1 MNKTLVHLRKQLHQN
16 PELSGNEY
24 NTAKCIVEFVKQYNP
39 TEIIS
44 GIGGTGVAVV
54 YEFDKDGATIV
65 IRCELDALPII
76 EENTFAH
83 KSDNYGVSH
92 KCGHD
97 GHMAI
102 VAGLAEWL
110 SLAEFNKGKVV
121 LLFQP
126 AEETGKGAAKVLEDE
141 RFLNLDSDY
150 VFALHNLPGEKMHSV
165 IVKSGFFTATVQSF
179 RIQLTGKKSHASEPE
194 NGLNPAMAVAE
205 LIQVLSIFANPNA
218 NNENF
223 ALLTPICI
231 DLGEKNY
238 GISPENAELHYTI
251 RTWSGEVMTALENQ
265 IKQAVSEISN
275 THKLKA
281 EIAWFEYFP
290 ASDNNSECVAMI
302 EKVANLNQVALVE
315 HPKSLKFG
323 EDFGWFSSKYK
334 SAIFGLGAGEDQ
346 PALHHSDYDF
356 PDELIDTGL
365 LMFKGL
371 IADIL
376 GK

>member
-1 MNKTLVHLRKQLHQN
+1 MNKTLVQLRKELHKN
-16 PELSGNEY
+16 PELSGKEH
-24 NTAKCIVEFVKQYNP
+24 NTAKRIVEFVKQYNP

-44 GIGGTGVAVV
+44 GIGGAGVAIV
-54 YEFDKDGATIV
+54 YEFDKNGPTIA

-83 KSDNYGVSH
+83 TSDNYGVSH

-97 GHMAI
+97 GHMTI

-110 SLAEFNKGKVV
+110 SVAKFNKGKVV

-126 AEETGKGAAKVLEDE
+126 AEETGKGAAMVLEDE
-141 RFLNLDSDY
+141 QFLNLNPDY
-150 VFALHNLPGEKMHSV
+150 VFALHNLPGEKMHSI

-179 RIQLTGKKSHASEPE
+179 KIQLKGKKSHASEPE
-194 NGLNPAMAVAE
+194 NGVNPAMAVAE
-205 LIQVLSIFANPNA
+205 LIQIIATFEKPNA
-218 NNENF
+218 HSTDF
-223 ALLTPICI
+223 AILTPICI

-251 RTWSGEVMTALENQ
+251 RTWSGEVMNVIEGK
-265 IKQAVSEISN
+265 IKQAVSEVSS

-281 EIAWFEYFP
+281 EIDWFEFFP
-290 ASDNNSECVAMI
+290 ASDNNSECVALI
-302 EKVANLNQVALVE
+302 EKVANLNQVELVK

-334 SAIFGLGAGEDQ
+334 SAIFGLGAGHNQ

-371 IADIL
+371 VTEIL

>member
-1 MNKTLVHLRKQLHQN
+1 MNKTLVQLRKQLHQN
-16 PELSGNEY
+16 PELSGKEH
-24 NTAKCIVEFVKQYNP
+24 NTAKRIIEFVKEYNP
-39 TEIIS
+39 SEIIS
-44 GIGGTGVAVV
+44 GIGGAGVAFV
-54 YEFDKDGATIV
+54 YEFEENGPTVA

-76 EENTFAH
+76 EENTFEY

-97 GHMAI
+97 GHMTI

-110 SLAEFNKGKVV
+110 SVAEFKKGKVV

-141 RFLNLDSDY
+141 RFLNLDPDY

-165 IVKSGFFTATVQSF
+165 IVKSGYFTATVQSF
-179 RIQLTGKKSHASEPE
+179 SIQLTGKKSHASEPE
-194 NGLNPAMAVAE
+194 NGVNPAIAVAE
-205 LIQVLSIFANPNA
+205 LVQEIHALADTNVNS
-218 NNENF
+218 ENF

-251 RTWSGEVMTALENQ
+251 RTWSGAVMTTLEEK
-265 IKQAVSEISN
+265 IKQLVSTISSKHELKEEID
-275 THKLKA
+275 
-281 EIAWFEYFP
+281 WFEFFP
-290 ASDNNSECVAMI
+290 ASENNIECVALI
-302 EKVANLNQVALVE
+302 EKVAKQQSIELVE
-315 HPKSLKFG
+315 HPRSLKFG

-334 SAIFGLGAGEDQ
+334 SVIFGIGAGEHQ

-371 IADIL
+371 ISGIL

>member
-1 MNKTLVHLRKQLHQN
+1 MNETLVQLRKQLHQN
-16 PELSGNEY
+16 PELSGKENATT
-24 NTAKCIVEFVKQYNP
+24 NCIIEFVKQYSP
-39 TEIIS
+39 TAIIS
-44 GIGGTGVAVV
+44 GIGGAGVAVV
-54 YEFDKDGATIV
+54 YEFDKNGPTVA

-97 GHMAI
+97 GHMTI
-102 VAGLAEWL
+102 VAGLANWL
-110 SLAEFNKGKVV
+110 SEAEFKKGKVV

-126 AEETGKGAAKVLEDE
+126 AEETGEGAAKVLEDE
-141 RFLNLDSDY
+141 RFLNLDIDY
-150 VFALHNLPGEKMHSV
+150 VFALHNLPGEKMHSI
-165 IVKSGFFTATVQSF
+165 IVKSSFFTATVQSF
-179 RIQLTGKKSHASEPE
+179 SIHLKGKKSHASEPE
-194 NGLNPAMAVAE
+194 NGVNPAMAVAE
-205 LIQVLSIFANPNA
+205 LVQEIQSFANPNT
-218 NNENF
+218 NSENF

-251 RTWSGEVMTALENQ
+251 RTWSGEVMSTLEDK
-265 IKQAVSEISN
+265 IKQAANEISN
-275 THKLKA
+275 THQLKA
-281 EIAWFEYFP
+281 KIDLFEFFP
-290 ASDNNSECVAMI
+290 ASDNNTECVSFI
-302 EKVANLNQVALVE
+302 EKVANQHSIELVE
-315 HPKSLKFG
+315 HPRSLKFG

-346 PALHHSDYDF
+346 PALHHADYDF

-371 IADIL
+371 ITEVL
-376 GK
+376 EN

>member
-1 MNKTLVHLRKQLHQN
+1 MNKTLVQLRKELHKN
-16 PELSGNEY
+16 PELSGKEH
-24 NTAKCIVEFVKQYNP
+24 NTAKRIVEFVKQYNP

-44 GIGGTGVAVV
+44 GIGGAGVAIV
-54 YEFDKDGATIV
+54 YEFDKNGPTIA

-83 KSDNYGVSH
+83 TSDNYGVSH

-97 GHMAI
+97 GHMTI

-110 SLAEFNKGKVV
+110 SVAKFNKGKVV

-141 RFLNLDSDY
+141 RFLNLNPDY
-150 VFALHNLPGEKMHSV
+150 VFALHNLPGEKMHSI

-179 RIQLTGKKSHASEPE
+179 KIQLKGKKAHASEPE
-194 NGLNPAMAVAE
+194 NGVNPAMAVAE
-205 LIQVLSIFANPNA
+205 LIQIIATFENPNA
-218 NNENF
+218 HSTDF
-223 ALLTPICI
+223 AILTPICI

-238 GISPENAELHYTI
+238 GISPENAALHYTI
-251 RTWSGEVMTALENQ
+251 RTWSVEVMNVLEGK
-265 IKQAVSEISN
+265 IKQAVSEVSS

-281 EIAWFEYFP
+281 EIDWFEFFP
-290 ASDNNSECVAMI
+290 ASDNNSECVALI
-302 EKVANLNQVALVE
+302 EKVANLNQVELVK

-334 SAIFGLGAGEDQ
+334 SAIFGLGAGENQ

-371 IADIL
+371 VTEIL

>member
-1 MNKTLVHLRKQLHQN
+1 MNKTLVQLRKELHQN
-16 PELSGNEY
+16 PDLSGNEY
-24 NTAKCIVEFVKQYNP
+24 NTAKHIVEFVKQYNP
-39 TEIIS
+39 TAIIS
-44 GIGGTGVAVV
+44 GIGGAGVAVV
-54 YEFDKDGATIV
+54 YEFDKNGPTVA

-76 EENTFAH
+76 EENSFAY

-97 GHMAI
+97 GHMTI

-110 SLAEFNKGKVV
+110 SRAEFNKGKVI
-121 LLFQP
+121 LIFQP
-126 AEETGKGAAKVLEDE
+126 AEETGEGAVKVLEDE
-141 RFLNLDSDY
+141 RFLNLDPDY

-165 IVKSGFFTATVQSF
+165 IVKPGFFTATVQSF
-179 RIQLTGKKSHASEPE
+179 RIQLTGKKAHASEPE
-194 NGLNPAMAVAE
+194 NGVNPAMAVAE
-205 LIQVLSIFANPNA
+205 LIQALGMFAKPNA
-218 NNENF
+218 KYENF

-265 IKQAVSEISN
+265 IKQAVSEISK

-281 EIAWFEYFP
+281 EIDWFEFFP
-290 ASDNNSECVAMI
+290 ASDNNSKCVAMI

-334 SAIFGLGAGEDQ
+334 SAIFGLGAGEHQ

-356 PDELIDTGL
+356 PDELIVTGL

-371 IADIL
+371 ITDIL

>member
-1 MNKTLVHLRKQLHQN
+1 MNKTLVQLRKQLHQN
-16 PELSGNEY
+16 PELSGKEH
-24 NTAKCIVEFVKQYNP
+24 NTAKQIIEFVKEYNP
-39 TEIIS
+39 TAIIS
-44 GIGGTGVAVV
+44 AIGGAGVAVV
-54 YEFDKDGATIV
+54 YEFEENGPTVA

-76 EENTFAH
+76 EENTFEY

-97 GHMAI
+97 GHMTI

-110 SLAEFNKGKVV
+110 SLAELNKGKVI

-126 AEETGKGAAKVLEDE
+126 AEETGEGAARVLEDA
-141 RFLNLDSDY
+141 RFLNLDPDY

-179 RIQLTGKKSHASEPE
+179 KIQLTGKKSHASEPE
-194 NGLNPAMAVAE
+194 NGVNPAMAVAE
-205 LIQVLSIFANPNA
+205 LIQVFDTFSNPNA
-218 NNENF
+218 NSKNF

-281 EIAWFEYFP
+281 EIDWFEFFP
-290 ASDNNSECVAMI
+290 ASDNNSECVALI

-356 PDELIDTGL
+356 PDKLIDTGL

-371 IADIL
+371 ITDIL

>member
-1 MNKTLVHLRKQLHQN
+1 MNKTLVQLRKQLHQN
-16 PELSGNEY
+16 PELSGKEH
-24 NTAKCIVEFVKQYNP
+24 NTAKRIIEFVKEYNP
-39 TEIIS
+39 SEIIS
-44 GIGGTGVAVV
+44 GIGGAGVAFV
-54 YEFDKDGATIV
+54 YEFEENGPTVA

-76 EENTFAH
+76 EENTFEY

-97 GHMAI
+97 GHMTI

-110 SLAEFNKGKVV
+110 SVAEFKKGKVV

-141 RFLNLDSDY
+141 RFLNLDPDY

-165 IVKSGFFTATVQSF
+165 IVKSGYFTATVQSF
-179 RIQLTGKKSHASEPE
+179 SIQLTGKKSHASEPE
-194 NGLNPAMAVAE
+194 NGVNPAIAVAE
-205 LIQVLSIFANPNA
+205 LVQEIHALADTNVNS
-218 NNENF
+218 ENF

-251 RTWSGEVMTALENQ
+251 RTWSGAVMTTLEEK
-265 IKQAVSEISN
+265 IKQLVSTISSK
-275 THKLKA
+275 HELKA
-281 EIAWFEYFP
+281 EMSWFEFFP
-290 ASDNNSECVAMI
+290 ASINNTECVTLI
-302 EKVANLNQVALVE
+302 RKVANQQHITLVK
-315 HPKSLKFG
+315 HPRSLKFG

-334 SAIFGLGAGEDQ
+334 SVIFGIGAGEHQ

-371 IADIL
+371 ISGIL

>member
-1 MNKTLVHLRKQLHQN
+1 MNKTLVQLRKRLHKY
-16 PELSGNEY
+16 PELSGEEY
-24 NTAKCIVEFVKQYNP
+24 ATAKQIIEFVKEFKP
-39 TEIIS
+39 TKIIDS
-44 GIGGTGVAVV
+44 IGGAGVAVV
-54 YEFDKDGATIV
+54 YEFENVGPTVV
-65 IRCELDALPII
+65 IRCELDALPIV

-83 KSDNYGVSH
+83 QSKNSGVSH

-110 SLAEFNKGKVV
+110 SATEFDKGNVV

-126 AEETGKGAAKVLEDE
+126 AEETGKGATKVLEDD
-141 RFLNLDSDY
+141 RFLNLNPDY
-150 VFALHNLPGEKMHSV
+150 VFALHNLPGEKIHSI
-165 IVKSGFFTATVQSF
+165 IVKSSFFTATVQSF

-194 NGLNPAMAVAE
+194 NGVNPAMAISQ
-205 LIQVLSIFANPNA
+205 LIQVIHTFANPNA
-218 NNENF
+218 NSENF

-251 RTWSGEVMTALENQ
+251 RTWSGEVMSVLENK

-275 THKLKA
+275 THTIKA
-281 EIAWFEYFP
+281 EIDWFEFFP
-290 ASDNNSECVAMI
+290 ASNNNTECVGMI
-302 EKVANLNQVALVE
+302 EKVANENNFELVE
-315 HPKSLKFG
+315 HPCSLKFG
-323 EDFGWFSSKYK
+323 EDFGWFSLKYK
-334 SAIFGLGAGEDQ
+334 SAIFGLGAGKHQ
-346 PALHHSDYDF
+346 PALHHADYDF
-356 PDELIDTGL
+356 PDEIIATGL

-371 IADIL
+371 ITEIL

>member
-1 MNKTLVHLRKQLHQN
+1 MNKTLVQLRKQLHQN
-16 PELSGNEY
+16 PELSGKEHF
-24 NTAKCIVEFVKQYNP
+24 TAKRIIEFVKKYHP
-39 TEIIS
+39 AEIIS
-44 GIGGTGVAVV
+44 DIGGAGVAVV
-54 YEFDKDGATIV
+54 YEFEENGPTIA

-83 KSDNYGVSH
+83 TSDNYGVSH

-97 GHMAI
+97 GHMTI

-110 SLAEFNKGKVV
+110 SVAKFNKGKVV

-126 AEETGKGAAKVLEDE
+126 AEETGKGAARVLEDE
-141 RFLNLDSDY
+141 QFLNLNPDY
-150 VFALHNLPGEKMHSV
+150 VFALHNLPGEKMHSI

-179 RIQLTGKKSHASEPE
+179 KIQLKGKKAHASEPE
-194 NGLNPAMAVAE
+194 NGINPAMAVAE
-205 LIQVLSIFANPNA
+205 LIQIIATFEKPNA
-218 NNENF
+218 HSTDF
-223 ALLTPICI
+223 AILTPICI

-251 RTWSGEVMTALENQ
+251 RTWSGEVMNVLEGKIKKAVKDVSNSNQ
-265 IKQAVSEISN
+265 
-275 THKLKA
+275 LKA
-281 EIAWFEYFP
+281 EIDWFEFFP
-290 ASDNNSECVAMI
+290 ASDNNTEC
-302 EKVANLNQVALVE
+302 VALVE
-315 HPKSLKFG
+315 KVAKQQNLELVEHPNSLKFG

-334 SAIFGLGAGEDQ
+334 SAIFGLGAGQNQ

-371 IADIL
+371 ITDIL
-376 GK
+376 AK